1 VLGSGVLV
9 GSGVLD
15 VLGSGV
21 VDVVGSGVVDVVD
34 SGVVVDEV
42 GSGVVDVV
50 GSDVNNLLPVG
61 YGVELAT
68 ASGSKLLLLVNVYF
82 DVRLLNFEWFT
93 LYCPSSQGNGIG
105 QAGAKVGVGVDEI
118 GSVMGVEVVVIGV
131 AVESATVVD
140 VKSLDDDVVVLP
152 SRPPVVVEPAM
163 AVEVVAAGVAVEFA
177 TVVDVNALDDDV
189 VVLASSCPQMLGIHD
204 RAIKTARVTTTDRVG
219 RVRRSPGRDACTGR
233 PVCMQFCGGP
243 SRVSGHKLACLL
255 RAAVEHHAD
264 ARAIT
269 TSCAPR

>member
-1 VLGSGVLV
+1 MVDVLGSGVLV

-21 VDVVGSGVVDVVD
+21 VDV
-34 SGVVVDEV
+34 V

-118 GSVMGVEVVVIGV
+118 GSVMGVEQGGGEVGGGFNR
-131 AVESATVVD
+131 
-140 VKSLDDDVVVLP
+140 VLV
-152 SRPPVVVEPAM
+152 RGGAG
-163 AVEVVAAGVAVEFA
+163 AEV
-177 TVVDVNALDDDV
+177 
-189 VVLASSCPQMLGIHD
+189 
-204 RAIKTARVTTTDRVG
+204 R
-219 RVRRSPGRDACTGR
+219 
-233 PVCMQFCGGP
+233 
-243 SRVSGHKLACLL
+243 
-255 RAAVEHHAD
+255 
-264 ARAIT
+264 
-269 TSCAPR
+269 